1 MMADHA
7 TAKQFPAGSAF
18 LFAGL
23 TVSLTGF
30 LGYYTQHGFV
40 SLPPV
45 VTVSLQSLLLLA
57 GLYSLRLG
65 IATRIGF
72 LWPIL
77 AFSLWA
83 FITSI
88 LADDIAALR
97 RASIILVPGAMTCL
111 LAILDQNPHQTFAR
125 FTRILTITSLASA
138 GFALVLTLLGV
149 GTISSGEYI
158 LQLWSNPAAPGM
170 QVSWRKIE
178 ALSMGLQ
185 RPSGLTSNA
194 NSLGIIAG
202 LAMTCEVICCM
213 AMQKMSSKDRILI
226 LLLAFISVSTFSR
239 GTLLFLAI
247 TAVFLVI
254 SKAGKLKWP
263 TVSLVALIAV
273 TPVVFFIFI
282 AFGLIDAPTI
292 DALGSSAPY
301 ETGSIAQLYEAFHLR
316 ERATIWA
323 HAYDAVNEYWL
334 LGAGFSLVQ
343 EKVFSPLGMQTAA
356 HSVPLSI
363 LIETGI
369 IGLALMLL
377 TWFLPVVRTIFSH
390 NTSPLSIGIAAILVG
405 LYGHQI
411 FDSSVFRYHFLH
423 FIFCYLLGAISN
435 PALIRNDRSS
445 YGI

>member
-1 MMADHA
+1 MMADQA
-7 TAKQFPAGSAF
+7 IAKQLPAGSAF

-23 TVSLTGF
+23 TVSLLGF
-30 LGYYTQHGFV
+30 LGYYTQKGFV
-40 SLPPV
+40 SPPPV

-57 GLYSLRLG
+57 GLYTLRSG
-65 IATRIGF
+65 IAARVGF

-88 LADDIAALR
+88 FADDIVALR
-97 RASIILVPGAMTCL
+97 RAAIILLPGALTCL
-111 LAILDQNPHQTFAR
+111 LATLDPNPHQTFVR
-125 FTRILTITSLASA
+125 FTRILTTISVFSA
-138 GFALVLTLLGV
+138 GFAIVLTLLGV

-158 LQLWSNPAAPGM
+158 LQLWGDPAAPGM

-178 ALSMGLQ
+178 AISMELQ

-194 NSLGIIAG
+194 NSLGIIAA
-202 LAMTCEVICCM
+202 LAMTCEIIRCM
-213 AMQKMSSKDRILI
+213 TIQKTSSKDSILI
-226 LLLAFISVSTFSR
+226 LLLTFISASTFSR
-239 GTLLFLAI
+239 GALLFLAI
-247 TAVFLVI
+247 VIAFLVAH
-254 SKAGKLKWP
+254 KAGKPKWLAAP
-263 TVSLVALIAV
+263 LVALIAV
-273 TPVVFFIFI
+273 TPAIFFLFM
-282 AFGLIDAPTI
+282 AFGLIDTPTI
-292 DALGSSAPY
+292 KALNSAAPY
-301 ETGSIAQLYEAFHLR
+301 ETGSIAHLYEAFHLR

-323 HAYDAVNEYWL
+323 HAYNAISEFWL
-334 LGAGFSLVQ
+334 FGAGFSLVQ

-369 IGLALMLL
+369 IGLALMLI
-377 TWFLPVVRTIFSH
+377 TWFLPVVRAIFSH

-435 PALIRNDRSS
+435 PALTRDDRNS
-445 YGI
+445 YGT